1 MTGAGEEA
9 DHIRV
14 ILADAN
20 VLYSR
25 VLRDYLLYAADQE
38 ILTVAWSGEI
48 LREVAEHV
56 KENIAGFD
64 DAAAGR
70 LVTAMNGAYPLAEVE
85 PGEDALARLAG
96 LALPDEDDRH
106 VLAAAIAA
114 DATVLCTA
122 NISDFPAHVAAALWL
137 EVLTPD
143 ELLTH
148 LAREFEVQML
158 AAHRAAVASLPGATD
173 HSTMAALRK
182 AGAKETADL
191 MAGLLRI
198 G

>member
-1 MTGAGEEA
+1 MTGAAAEA
-9 DHIRV
+9 DQIRV

-38 ILTVAWSGEI
+38 IITVAWSGEI
-48 LREVAEHV
+48 LREVTGHL
-56 KENIAGFD
+56 KENVAGFD

-70 LVTAMNGAYPLAEVE
+70 LVTAMNTAYPLAEVE

-96 LALPDEDDRH
+96 LTLPDEDDRH
-106 VLAAAIAA
+106 VLVAAIAA
-114 DATVLCTA
+114 EATVLCTA
-122 NISDFPAHVAAALWL
+122 NISDFPAHVAAALGL

-143 ELLTH
+143 ELLTR

-173 HSTMAALRK
+173 GSTVAALRK
-182 AGAKETADL
+182 AGAKESADL
-191 MAGLLRI
+191 MAGLL
-198 G
+198 GTG

>member
-1 MTGAGEEA
+1 MTGAAAEA
-9 DHIRV
+9 DQIRV

-25 VLRDYLLYAADQE
+25 MLRDYPIYAADQE
-38 ILTVAWSGEI
+38 IITVAWSVEI
-48 LREVAEHV
+48 LREVTEHL

-70 LVTAMNGAYPLAEVE
+70 LVTAMNTAYPLAEVE
-85 PGEDALARLAG
+85 PGEDALARLAE

-106 VLAAAIAA
+106 VLAAAVAA
-114 DATVLCTA
+114 EATVLCTA
-122 NISDFPAHVAAALWL
+122 NISDFPAHVAAALGL
-137 EVLTPD
+137 EVLTP
-143 ELLTH
+143 ELLTR

-173 HSTMAALRK
+173 GSTMAALRK

-191 MAGLLRI
+191 MAGLLGI